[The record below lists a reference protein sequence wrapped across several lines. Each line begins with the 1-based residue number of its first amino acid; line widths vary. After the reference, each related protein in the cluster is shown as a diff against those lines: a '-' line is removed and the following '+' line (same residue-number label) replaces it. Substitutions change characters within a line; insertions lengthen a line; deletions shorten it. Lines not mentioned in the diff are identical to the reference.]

1 MINSTLK
8 QNNYVVVKG
17 FLSPQKAKD
26 LGTDFEKFCAD
37 NDVGG
42 DEDVPNSHSMFNYL
56 PFLELLCEQ
65 NGAVNELVG
74 EKVLASYCYARVYF
88 KGQDLKKHKDRD
100 CCELSLTIHLKG
112 DQPWDFWITTPDGK
126 DVSVVLD
133 PGDAIIYHGCD
144 AAHWRN
150 TYYGDSYTQ
159 VFLHYVYSKGP
170 RFKNFFSSTRYNY
183 FETKYKTSAEHM
195 LKDYIM
201 VIKDLV
207 PHELCDHIVNQ
218 APDDSP
224 YWRHATVSGENLI
237 DTTSRNCQV
246 LNLSGSNEFK
256 DIDNQLF
263 VVASKAIQ
271 TYHNKF
277 PDVNCDTD
285 TGYALLRYKTGGFYL
300 QHTDSFKQEQRSVT
314 ASLML
319 NDDYEGGEF
328 AFFDRE
334 LKYKLNKGDVIMFP
348 SNFMYPHE
356 IMPVTSGTRYSI
368 ITWYV

>member
-17 FLSPQKAKD
+17 FLNPQKAKN
-26 LGTDFEKFCAD
+26 LATDFEKFCAD
-37 NDVGG
+37 NDVGC
-42 DEDVPNSHSMFNYL
+42 DEDVPSSHSVFNYV

-65 NGAVNELVG
+65 TSVVNELVG
-74 EKVLASYCYARVYF
+74 EKVLPSYCYARVYL
-88 KGQDLKKHKDRD
+88 KDADLKKHKDRD
-100 CCELSLTIHLKG
+100 CCELSLTVHLKG
-112 DQPWDFWITTPDGK
+112 DQSWDFWITTPDGK
-126 DVSVVLD
+126 DVSIALD
-133 PGDAIIYHGCD
+133 PGDAVIYHGCD
-144 AAHWRN
+144 ATHWRN

-159 VFLHYVYSKGP
+159 VFLHYVYSKGN
-170 RFKNFFSSTRYNY
+170 RMENFFSNTKYNH
-183 FETKYKTSAEHM
+183 FETKKRSAEHM

-224 YWRHATVSGENLI
+224 YWHKATVSRENLI
-237 DTTSRNCQV
+237 DTTSRNCDT
-246 LNLSGSNEFK
+246 LSLSCLNEFK

-263 VVASKAIQ
+263 VVAAEAIQ
-271 TYHNKF
+271 TYHKKF
-277 PDVNCDTD
+277 SHVNCDTD
-285 TGYALLRYKTGGFYL
+285 TGYDLLRYKTGGFYV
-300 QHTDSFKQEQRSVT
+300 QHTDSFKQQQRSVT

-356 IMPVTSGTRYSI
+356 IMPVTSGTRYAI